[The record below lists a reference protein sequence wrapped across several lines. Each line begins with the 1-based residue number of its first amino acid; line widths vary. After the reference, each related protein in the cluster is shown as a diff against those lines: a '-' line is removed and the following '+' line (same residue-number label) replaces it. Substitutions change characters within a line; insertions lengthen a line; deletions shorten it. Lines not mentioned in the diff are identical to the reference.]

1 MTELDRNVKEEEK
14 AAIARI
20 EAVEKRQLTQW
31 RMKHWTAKADAFAA
45 ESQYRSVVTFVGACG
60 QVVHWALSRGGLDW

>member
-45 ESQYRSVVTFVGACG
+45 ESQYRSVVTC
-60 QVVHWALSRGGLDW
+60 L